1 MRFVRLLLF
10 ACLAGLGGIKEVSAQ
25 EAYRPLSA
33 NSAELAATARLRL
46 RGSSPESA
54 NASSR
59 QAVLARPSK
68 KTGETLMIVGGAVL
82 LVGLLADE
90 AIISIAGVAVGGY
103 GLYVY
108 LNADNRRR

>member
-1 MRFVRLLLF
+1 MRFAPLLL
-10 ACLAGLGGIKEVSAQ
+10 ACLATLMSSVEVSAQ
-25 EAYRPLSA
+25 EGDRLLSA
-33 NSAELAATARLRL
+33 GAGELAATARLRL
-46 RGSSPESA
+46 RDASPALADASSP
-54 NASSR
+54 

-108 LNADNRRR
+108 LDADSRRR